1 MENNAEKNVHKK
13 QIGLSARKKT
23 LMLSVSVFAFC
34 ITLLIGVT
42 LAIFTN
48 NVDDGTIGINTTAGS
63 IKIDI
68 LDEEDES
75 LVGEVLYFE
84 MERGGTQKILWEPG
98 ATHVTEGFK
107 IHNYGTIPVNY
118 QIYINYTEEDSELV
132 NVLKFWITDNST
144 DLSSAVEI
152 TSYKG
157 SLDLD
162 KSTDTYYLVVQMDP
176 NAGNAYQG
184 LELNGVGITVCAV
197 QGNVNVGDVDFSKDN
212 GIPDASEE

>member
-1 MENNAEKNVHKK
+1 MENNAEKNVQKK
-13 QIGLSARKKT
+13 QFGLSARKKT
-23 LMLSVSVFAFC
+23 LMMSVSVFAFC
-34 ITLLIGVT
+34 ITLLVGVT

-68 LDEEDES
+68 LDEENAT
-75 LVGEVLYFE
+75 LIGEVLYFE
-84 MERGGTQKILWEPG
+84 KEQGGTQKILWEPG

-107 IHNYGTIPVNY
+107 VYNNGTIPVNY

-132 NVLKFWITDNST
+132 NALKFWLTENPT
-144 DLSSAVEI
+144 NLASAVEI

-157 SLDLD
+157 SLDVGD
-162 KSTDTYYLVVQMDP
+162 ESKTYYLVVQMDP

-184 LELNGVGITVCAV
+184 LELNGVGITVHAV
-197 QGNVNVGDVDFSKDN
+197 QGNVDVGDVDFSKDN
-212 GIPDASEE
+212 GIPDASNP